1 MTPLVPSKL
10 GQIEGVAPPDET
22 VFDLPEATHT
32 GSRPY
37 INPSMDLPKMVKYI
51 KRNIPAALTMAAPQE

>member
-1 MTPLVPSKL
+1 MSSLVPSKQE
-10 GQIEGVAPPDET
+10 QIKSAVPADET
-22 VFDLPEATHT
+22 VFDLPEATHA

-51 KRNIPAALTMAAPQE
+51 KRNIPGAL

>member
-1 MTPLVPSKL
+1 MTPFVPSKL
-10 GQIEGVAPPDET
+10 EQTEGVAPADET
-22 VFDLPEATHT
+22 VFDPPEAAHA

-51 KRNIPAALTMAAPQE
+51 KRNIPGAL